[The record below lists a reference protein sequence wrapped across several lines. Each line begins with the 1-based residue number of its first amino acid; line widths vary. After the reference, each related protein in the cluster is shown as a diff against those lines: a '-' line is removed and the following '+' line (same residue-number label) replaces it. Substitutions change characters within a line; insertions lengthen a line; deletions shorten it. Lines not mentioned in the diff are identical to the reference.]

1 MLNYKHTQCMK
12 GGVFMP
18 RNKYPEETVQKILD
32 AALHLFLEKGYE
44 QTTILDI
51 VDNMGGMT
59 RGAFYHHFKSKEEVL
74 DALGDKLFFDNNPFE
89 KLKQQTNLTG
99 LEKLKYLM
107 IHSSDDTDIRKI
119 NIMSVKALQS
129 PTFIKNMLDN
139 NRDMIAPLYQEIIE
153 EGIRD
158 GSIKTDH
165 SKLLSQL
172 LTFLTNFWTLPTM
185 YPSSYEESI
194 EKLMFI
200 KEITDKLGIPILDD
214 EIIASIIENATKIDT
229 E

>member
-1 MLNYKHTQCMK
+1 
-12 GGVFMP
+12 MP

-51 VDNMGGMT
+51 VGNMGGMT

-89 KLKQQTNLTG
+89 MLKRQTNLTG

-107 IHSSDDTDIRKI
+107 QHSSDDTDIRKI

-139 NRDMIAPLYQEIIE
+139 NRDMIAPMYQEIIE
-153 EGIRD
+153 EGIKD
-158 GSIKTDH
+158 GSIKTEH
-165 SKLLSQL
+165 AKLLSQL

-185 YPSSYEESI
+185 YPASDEENI
-194 EKLMFI
+194 EKLIFI

-214 EIIASIIENATKIDT
+214 EIVSSIIKNATEMDT